1 MPLSRKD
8 LAAIAISIVLAATV
22 PAAAQQPPGE
32 AAPQAEP
39 IGAPAP
45 EPASANDVLDEE
57 AEEAEEEINLGG
69 RVFVRNT
76 ITKAHVD
83 GAELANELSVDS
95 VRANIDLRKYG
106 WLRVGIEV
114 TFEEDGDIGLD
125 DVFLRIG
132 RGAGLSLEIGHF
144 KRPMSP
150 IRLASRWDL
159 PVAERGII
167 NENIDVPG
175 FTVPLGL
182 GGRSEGIMARYQI
195 DTGIRPDFKLGLFNA
210 ELPRPDG
217 GGDDPADLADNL
229 LRDVYG
235 RASIEPIDGLEIGGS
250 ASLVTRASDGSELE
264 SALIGSLDVTVSTD
278 QFRVWL
284 EGFAGQTT
292 FFDGVDSSGTLLAFR
307 LLAAPRFDDPFPHI
321 GRLEPFAIVSV
332 LDPTDEST
340 DNRAIEYG
348 GGISARFK
356 KLLRLSIQY
365 TYAAYDDNFPLETF
379 SFLDTSTLYIELGS
393 QFR

>member
-39 IGAPAP
+39 VGAPAP

-57 AEEAEEEINLGG
+57 AEDEINLGG

-76 ITKAHVD
+76 ITKAHAD
-83 GAELANELSVDS
+83 GAELANELSLDS

-150 IRLASRWDL
+150 IRLESRWEL

-167 NENIDVPG
+167 NDNIDVPG

-182 GGRSEGIMARYQI
+182 GGRSEGIMARYEI
-195 DTGIRPDFKLGLFNA
+195 DTGIRPDFKIGLFNA

-250 ASLVTRASDGSELE
+250 AALVTRASEGSELE
-264 SALIGSLDVTVSTD
+264 SALIGSLDVTVSTER
-278 QFRVWL
+278 FRVWL

-332 LDPTDEST
+332 LDPTDESA

-365 TYAAYDDNFPLETF
+365 TYAANDQNFPLSTF
-379 SFLDTSTLYIELGS
+379 SFIDTSTLYIELGS

>member
-159 PVAERGII
+159 PVAERGIV
-167 NENIDVPG
+167 NDNIDVPG

-182 GGRSEGIMARYQI
+182 GGRSEGIMARYEI
-195 DTGIRPDFKLGLFNA
+195 DTGIRPDFKIGLFNA